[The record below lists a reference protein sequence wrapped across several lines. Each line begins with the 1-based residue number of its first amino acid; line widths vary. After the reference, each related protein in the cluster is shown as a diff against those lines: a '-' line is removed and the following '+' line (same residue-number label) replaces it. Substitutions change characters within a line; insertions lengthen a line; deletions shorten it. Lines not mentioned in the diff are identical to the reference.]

1 MTNPKKPEVNKEQV
15 KWYFEETFQDYWE
28 VIADFL
34 NSDNETKEIMKAD
47 IQKQTKGRNYNS
59 RGFLGFSVNHETE
72 NWENS
77 VTADAI
83 RKSIIKKLATLNDED
98 LISVVELDDTIK
110 HDKLF

>member
-1 MTNPKKPEVNKEQV
+1 
-15 KWYFEETFQDYWE
+15 
-28 VIADFL
+28 
-34 NSDNETKEIMKAD
+34 MK
-47 IQKQTKGRNYNS
+47 YNS

-83 RKSIIKKLATLNDED
+83 RKAIIEKLSTLNDED

>member
-1 MTNPKKPEVNKEQV
+1 
-15 KWYFEETFQDYWE
+15 
-28 VIADFL
+28 
-34 NSDNETKEIMKAD
+34 MK
-47 IQKQTKGRNYNS
+47 YNS

-83 RKSIIKKLATLNDED
+83 RKAIIEKLSTLNDED
-98 LISVVELDDTIK
+98 LISVVELNDTIK

>member
-1 MTNPKKPEVNKEQV
+1 
-15 KWYFEETFQDYWE
+15 
-28 VIADFL
+28 
-34 NSDNETKEIMKAD
+34 MK
-47 IQKQTKGRNYNS
+47 YNS

-77 VTADAI
+77 VTADTI

>member
-1 MTNPKKPEVNKEQV
+1 
-15 KWYFEETFQDYWE
+15 
-28 VIADFL
+28 
-34 NSDNETKEIMKAD
+34 MK
-47 IQKQTKGRNYNS
+47 YNS

-83 RKSIIKKLATLNDED
+83 RKAIIEKLSTLNDED
-98 LISVVELDDTIK
+98 LISFVELDDTIK